1 MRLSTV
7 VLSLVAVAA
16 VTSAAVRESRAAQ
29 PPAAPDSKWEW
40 TIAPYVWTAG
50 VSLDVE
56 ANGNLV
62 LGGDATF
69 PDILDKLDIAGML
82 HFEARHGKAGLLA
95 DGLYLSLSDESS
107 SSGNP
112 PIPNGTTADTNL
124 KMGIYEL
131 GGFYRPGGGKS
142 GFDFLFG
149 ARDVDVSENT
159 DVTFPGPLGLT
170 TSFDGSKNY
179 LDAFAGARVSLPL
192 GSRWNFSGRGD
203 VAGGGTDIT
212 WNGVAAFGFSF
223 DKAGKYTLLAGYR
236 YMHIELGQ
244 TTDRGTDITSTVAL
258 SGPFVGF
265 VFRF

>member
-1 MRLSTV
+1 MTP
-7 VLSLVAVAA
+7 AVAQEPK
-16 VTSAAVRESRAAQ
+16 TAQ
-29 PPAAPDSKWEW
+29 PPAAASSDWEW
-40 TIAPYVWTAG
+40 TIAPYVWAAG

-82 HFEARHGKAGLLA
+82 HFEARQGPAGLLV

-107 SSGNP
+107 SSGNA
-112 PIPNGTTADTNL
+112 PIPNGTMADTNL

-131 GGFYRPGGGKS
+131 GGFYRPGGGKT

-149 ARDVDVSENT
+149 ARDVDVSQNT
-159 DVTFPGPLGLT
+159 DVTFPGPLGVT

-179 LDAFAGARVSLPL
+179 LDAFVGARVSVPL
-192 GSRWNFSGRGD
+192 GARCNFLARGD

-212 WNGVAAFGFSF
+212 WNGVASFGFSF
-223 DKAGKYTLLAGYR
+223 DKAGKYTLQAGYR

-244 TTDRGTDITSTVAL
+244 TTDRGTDITNTVVL
-258 SGPFVGF
+258 SGPVVGF
-265 VFRF
+265 GFRF